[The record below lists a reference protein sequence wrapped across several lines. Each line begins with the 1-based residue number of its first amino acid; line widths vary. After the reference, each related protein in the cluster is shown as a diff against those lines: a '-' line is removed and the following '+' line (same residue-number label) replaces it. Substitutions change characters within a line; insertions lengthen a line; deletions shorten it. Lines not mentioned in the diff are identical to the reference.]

1 MKKIAAALAL
11 VTLAGTAQANGADI
25 VAGVIL
31 GAVITQ
37 PRYAPVPPVYMPP
50 NQVIVVPQP
59 LPYVPNPNYQQNY
72 PYPRVITSSEPC
84 QWYGQMVMTFDQY
97 GRPIGYR
104 NCM

>member
-11 VTLAGTAQANGADI
+11 IAITGTAQANGADI

-31 GAVITQ
+31 GAVIAQ
-37 PRYAPVPPVYMPP
+37 PRVYPAPVYVPPQ
-50 NQVIVVPQP
+50 QVIVLPQQ
-59 LPYVPNPNYQQNY
+59 LPYVPHPNYQQNY
-72 PYPRVITSSEPC
+72 PVPRVITSSEPC
-84 QWYGQMVMTFDQY
+84 QWYGQLVMTFDQY